1 MQLALRHKYSNTSNY
16 QQQQHCHQQPVLCQ
30 QLHSHEQQQVGHQS
44 RDYLGWSLPPHYCQ
58 PWRRDLAPAA
68 GRVCQSSGQ
77 APAAFGRWMNRR
89 SRSRSRPAAQRFP
102 RAHCHRTA
110 ISCHQLYRQVSGS
123 GCCVGTVTWRASRT
137 VTRICSAV
145 RRWRKLMRLGAAP
158 TRRQMASC

>member
-1 MQLALRHKYSNTSNY
+1 MQLALRDKYSNTSNY
-16 QQQQHCHQQPVLCQ
+16 QLQQQHCHQQPLQ
-30 QLHSHEQQQVGHQS
+30 QQQQVGHQP

-68 GRVCQSSGQ
+68 GRVCQSLGQ

-89 SRSRSRPAAQRFP
+89 SRSRSRSQPAVPRFP
-102 RAHCHRTA
+102 QAHCHRTA
-110 ISCHQLYRQVSGS
+110 TSCHQLYRQVSGS